1 LLAGLVFGSAAWKC
15 QDRDEF
21 IGWTAEQRKKNLSL
35 LTNNTRFLILPWVN
49 VPHLASWTVAAVL
62 QRLSPDWQIKYG
74 HPIHMVETFVE
85 RDRFRGTAYQA
96 ANWTRVGATTGR
108 TRQDRYWSIQA
119 PVKDIYLYP
128 LIAKFKQ
135 RLCV

>member
-1 LLAGLVFGSAAWKC
+1 
-15 QDRDEF
+15 
-21 IGWTAEQRKKNLSL
+21 
-35 LTNNTRFLILPWVN
+35 
-49 VPHLASWTVAAVL
+49 VL
-62 QRLSPDWQIKYG
+62 RRLSPDWQIKYG
-74 HPIHMVETFVE
+74 HPIHMVESFVQ

-108 TRQDRYWSIQA
+108 TRQDRYSSIQA

-135 RLCV
+135 RLCG